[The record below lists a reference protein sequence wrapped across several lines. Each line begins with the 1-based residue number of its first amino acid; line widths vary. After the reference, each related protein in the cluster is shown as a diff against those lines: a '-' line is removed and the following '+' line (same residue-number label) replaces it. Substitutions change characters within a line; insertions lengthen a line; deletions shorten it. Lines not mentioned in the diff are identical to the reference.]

1 MALKFEK
8 KDNNMSLTFTALP
21 VLEGDAFLLQDN
33 GKDYLFDAGG
43 NQSSIANFLQKENV
57 TMLDV
62 AICSHNDSDH
72 ANGFKGLL
80 NPKKNKG
87 IQINEL
93 WLPGTWAKIIQF
105 VIDNILNSKKWAI
118 VDCALCNPGC
128 DVKCELDRPNYDSY
142 KDYIETPNLN
152 AHLSDFSYL
161 YDKYIIWSRHTKPSY
176 LKLMLDNIMDIA
188 KLAYNDGRTI
198 RWFEHIDGCVSRAI
212 DYGFVALNSREVLK
226 IKKIDAV
233 SVFIKTL
240 LLTIENECS
249 LVFEYHK
256 NDMPVVRFS
265 ADSDCE
271 CPNKPYNNSIIIT
284 APHHGS
290 KNNIKAYNL
299 DNAHAIWVRTHHR
312 EVDKPCD
319 EFLRRKNKYCLRCIK
334 LGLLQRICFEFDG
347 TCWNYKRNQNTKQ
360 YSVCKCI
367 P

>member
-1 MALKFEK
+1 
-8 KDNNMSLTFTALP
+8 MSLTFTALP

-33 GKDYLFDAGG
+33 GRNFLFDAGG
-43 NQSSIANFLQKENV
+43 NQSNIVKFLQKENV
-57 TMLDV
+57 NTLYV
-62 AICSHNDSDH
+62 AICSHNDNDH

-80 NPKKNKG
+80 NPKKNKR
-87 IQINEL
+87 IQIHEI

-118 VDCALCNPGC
+118 VDCALRKPGC
-128 DVKCELDRPNYDSY
+128 GMSCESESDDSVSG
-142 KDYIETPNLN
+142 KDYVTVRNIN
-152 AHLSDFSYL
+152 AHLSDFSYI
-161 YDKYIIWSRHTKPSY
+161 YEKYTMWSRKAHPSF
-176 LKLMLDNIMDIA
+176 LKIKLDNIMDIA
-188 KLAYNDGRTI
+188 KLAYNNGRKI
-198 RWFEHIDGCVSRAI
+198 RWFEPTNHCVNNTIA
-212 DYGFVALNSREVLK
+212 YGFVALNAKQVLK

-347 TCWNYKRNQNTKQ
+347 TCWNYKRDKTTKQ
-360 YSVCKCI
+360 DSVCKCI